1 MIMSTATLSFREF
14 FEVGMVLSILCAATR
29 HMPHRL
35 FWYSAGILLGI
46 GAAYGTALLLE
57 SLASRWIEDYYETAM
72 GLVLVSASLMIG
84 WTVLWMRQHGQ
95 RVSQQWK
102 QRGAALREGQGSML
116 MVSLLMGVTLWRE
129 ATELFVL
136 LWASMMVQPEET
148 HNLWLGLL
156 LGGGL
161 AFLVT
166 STMYWGITAL
176 PVRRIFAVTNWLMV
190 ALAAS
195 LLGQGASFL
204 AADGWLPELSPQLW
218 DSSGWIAEDSM
229 VGILLRSL
237 VGYTPYPSGIQLLA
251 MGLMWVILAAGLHL
265 VTKQRGRRHET
276 THA

>member
-1 MIMSTATLSFREF
+1 
-14 FEVGMVLSILCAATR
+14 
-29 HMPHRL
+29 
-35 FWYSAGILLGI
+35 
-46 GAAYGTALLLE
+46 
-57 SLASRWIEDYYETAM
+57 
-72 GLVLVSASLMIG
+72 
-84 WTVLWMRQHGQ
+84 
-95 RVSQQWK
+95 
-102 QRGAALREGQGSML
+102 
-116 MVSLLMGVTLWRE
+116 
-129 ATELFVL
+129 
-136 LWASMMVQPEET
+136 
-148 HNLWLGLL
+148 
-156 LGGGL
+156 
-161 AFLVT
+161 
-166 STMYWGITAL
+166 
-176 PVRRIFAVTNWLMV
+176 MV